1 MKKDRKDKQKVL
13 DEVWTIERVK
23 SFLDIE
29 APVDVN
35 IDFHRLLKAY
45 QSMREENF
53 AQYVELFKASGGDLN
68 ACNEQ
73 GETVLEIINQHANG
87 APYAELI
94 RLQLQ

>member
-1 MKKDRKDKQKVL
+1 MRKDKQKVL

-23 SFLDIE
+23 SFLNIE
-29 APVDVN
+29 APNGVD

-53 AQYVELFKASGGDLN
+53 AQYVELFHANGGNLN

-73 GETVLEIINQHANG
+73 GDTVLDIIQQHANG

-94 RLQLQ
+94 RAQLQ